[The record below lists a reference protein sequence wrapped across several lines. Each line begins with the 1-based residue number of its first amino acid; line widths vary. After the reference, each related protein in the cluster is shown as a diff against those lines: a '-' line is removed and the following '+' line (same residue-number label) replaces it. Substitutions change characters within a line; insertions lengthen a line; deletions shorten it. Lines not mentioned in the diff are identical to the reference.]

1 MYSSSLHASVFRLGV
16 SFFPFR
22 VGFCLVFFWLLSPFF
37 SSLEVVFLVSLSV
50 VFGCASL
57 AKVVLVSAQGSFFKT
72 TLGLSFSLIVV
83 SFSVFHFNIPRFFF
97 FMSPTFEL
105 TLSFCF
111 SGVLF
116 LAPLHSSFLIRS
128 FHPVGSH
135 LLLQSTLLSFFV
147 FSLFYSS
154 SLDATFFK
162 GAWLTLPSC
171 FFLLVLVWGCFSLL
185 LFPFF
190 LSLGLFCLVSLSGV
204 FGGPTPA
211 KLDFFLWGI

>member
-1 MYSSSLHASVFRLGV
+1 M
-16 SFFPFR
+16 
-22 VGFCLVFFWLLSPFF
+22 
-37 SSLEVVFLVSLSV
+37 VSLSV

-83 SFSVFHFNIPRFFF
+83 SFSVFHFNTPRFF
-97 FMSPTFEL
+97 FMSPIFEL

-135 LLLQSTLLSFFV
+135 LLLQSTLLLFLVVLALLFFLSYHSFFFRHGCLFLPF
-147 FSLFYSS
+147 FSLVGFG
-154 SLDATFFK
+154 L
-162 GAWLTLPSC
+162 
-171 FFLLVLVWGCFSLL
+171 GCFSLL

-204 FGGPTPA
+204 FGGPTLS
-211 KLDFFLWGI
+211 KLDIFLVGVIEVINAKRGFFLRKEREKKTSQTTGRRGLLN

>member
-1 MYSSSLHASVFRLGV
+1 MQVWRRL
-16 SFFPFR
+16 
-22 VGFCLVFFWLLSPFF
+22 FWFQPKALF
-37 SSLEVVFLVSLSV
+37 SKPLSV
-50 VFGCASL
+50 CHSL
-57 AKVVLVSAQGSFFKT
+57 LLLFLFLSSISTFQG
-72 TLGLSFSLIVV
+72 
-83 SFSVFHFNIPRFFF
+83 FF

-154 SLDATFFK
+154 SLDATFFE
-162 GAWLTLPSC
+162 GMVDSSFL
-171 FFLLVLVWGCFSLL
+171 FFLVGFGLGCFSLL

-211 KLDFFLWGI
+211 KVDFFLWGSLNLLMPKWGFPCGKNGKKNKSNNGTQGFAQLRVRCVKKI